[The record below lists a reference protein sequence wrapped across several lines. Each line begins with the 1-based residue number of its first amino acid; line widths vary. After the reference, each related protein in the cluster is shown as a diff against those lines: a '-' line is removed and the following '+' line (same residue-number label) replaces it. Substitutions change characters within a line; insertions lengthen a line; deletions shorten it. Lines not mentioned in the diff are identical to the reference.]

1 MSSPYGMQHLKNQY
15 CSNCKRKKLEDR
27 VKDILAVVKDI
38 LAVVQHIEA
47 RSWQKTPLGS
57 TKRGALT
64 FCYLMLHNANL
75 RS

>member
-1 MSSPYGMQHLKNQY
+1 MLLT
-15 CSNCKRKKLEDR
+15 KRA

>member
-1 MSSPYGMQHLKNQY
+1 MLLK
-15 CSNCKRKKLEDR
+15 KRAVKDILAV

-47 RSWQKTPLGS
+47 RSWRKTHLGS

-64 FCYLMLHNANL
+64 FCHLMLHNANL